1 MGSGCDLSGMRAQIP
16 NPSFLWEC
24 CIGEVYLQ
32 FWHRQAYLYGK
43 KSNKCIILSSLFTVG
58 LAMLHLS
65 PVQPITEFLDASE
78 VRNLV
83 HLKGYFKG
91 LLICGIIYLIVFC
104 TMILRYVLFS
114 NNADEV
120 PASP

>member
-1 MGSGCDLSGMRAQIP
+1 
-16 NPSFLWEC
+16 
-24 CIGEVYLQ
+24 
-32 FWHRQAYLYGK
+32 
-43 KSNKCIILSSLFTVG
+43 
-58 LAMLHLS
+58 MLHLS

-114 NNADEV
+114 NNADGGPSGKFLHLLSFKQTTLAYDV
-120 PASP
+120 LDYL